1 MAMLNK
7 QMVFS
12 MIQCKMM
19 IGSSGPG
26 PSFAAPVECREDV
39 CRKYFWDLPQRGYHG
54 DIIGY
59 KLSNWIYIYI
69 YVYIHITINN
79 RDMNGDI
86 TN

>member
-1 MAMLNK
+1 
-7 QMVFS
+7 
-12 MIQCKMM
+12 MM
-19 IGSSGPG
+19 IGSAGPG

-39 CRKYFWDLPQRGYHG
+39 CRKYFWDLPQRGYHE

-69 YVYIHITINN
+69 YILPSIINN

-86 TN
+86 TNINKLKFYNWLCK